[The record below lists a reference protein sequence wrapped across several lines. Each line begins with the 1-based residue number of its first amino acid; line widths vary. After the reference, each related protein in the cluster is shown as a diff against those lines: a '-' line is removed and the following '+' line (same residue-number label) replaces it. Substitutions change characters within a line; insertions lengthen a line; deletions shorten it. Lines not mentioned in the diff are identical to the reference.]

1 LTRAVLAKAAAV
13 AGVSNINSALSIY
26 SPAAIKAMINT
37 ANMTTLV
44 TRLQKSDQ
52 AIQEALAGF
61 ADQAAKIQQMM
72 DYSFQLARNPD
83 YIGFANREKF
93 KAAMKAK
100 AIEPG
105 LPVDAMSAI
114 DAMEVEFVGSG
125 LPTPP
130 SQPDLNFDNF
140 NQMHHL
146 AQLKG
151 PSSFRHLRLSLR
163 FRWIRNHH
171 LSGPSIRQAAGLHSS
186 NYRGAGDCA
195 PVCFF
200 AVLNRFRAITIS
212 RPDSDSG
219 KIICKI
225 GVICG

>member
-93 KAAMKAK
+93 EAAMKAK

-105 LPVDAMSAI
+105 LPCRCH
-114 DAMEVEFVGSG
+114 ERYRCNGS
-125 LPTPP
+125 
-130 SQPDLNFDNF
+130 
-140 NQMHHL
+140 
-146 AQLKG
+146 
-151 PSSFRHLRLSLR
+151 
-163 FRWIRNHH
+163 
-171 LSGPSIRQAAGLHSS
+171 
-186 NYRGAGDCA
+186 
-195 PVCFF
+195 
-200 AVLNRFRAITIS
+200 
-212 RPDSDSG
+212 
-219 KIICKI
+219 
-225 GVICG
+225 